1 MHAPSSAFSE
11 GEKKHARFDGVNRAR
26 IHVVDNNTL
35 NPHRWGCLRPGSMWG
50 RWLRVPCLL
59 LRCCCV
65 LCCHY
70 TVCSLES
77 NALGDAT
84 WAQAQRSKSSR
95 MGSPRSRSCARR
107 CARARVHGCSCA
119 HARHLHGS
127 PKCSTLVEMV
137 VGGIGCSGSGALARR
152 PARRW
157 EDLVHADPLAG
168 SPSPF
173 ALIRCAV
180 APLTTV

>member
-35 NPHRWGCLRPGSMWG
+35 NPHRWGCLRPGSMRG

-70 TVCSLES
+70 TVCSLDS

-119 HARHLHGS
+119 HARHLRGS

-137 VGGIGCSGSGALARR
+137 VGGIGCSGSGALASSS
-152 PARRW
+152 P
-157 EDLVHADPLAG
+157 G
-168 SPSPF
+168 SPVGRPGS
-173 ALIRCAV
+173 C
-180 APLTTV
+180 